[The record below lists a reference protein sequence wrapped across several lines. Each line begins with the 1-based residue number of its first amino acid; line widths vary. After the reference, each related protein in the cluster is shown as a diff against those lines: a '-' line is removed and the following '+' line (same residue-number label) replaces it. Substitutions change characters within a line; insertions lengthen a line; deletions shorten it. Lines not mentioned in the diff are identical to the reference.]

1 MCRVLKLHRN
11 GFYTWLN
18 QPLSKRAIEDQRL
31 LKRMKEF
38 YLISGATCNIPW
50 IHRDLLDAGEYCS
63 VHRVAK
69 IMRINKLR
77 AQIGYKRR
85 YIKGGDKG
93 KFADSILDRQF
104 STEAPN
110 QTWVSDITYI
120 KTHEDFLYVATIL
133 DLFSRKIVG

>member
-1 MCRVLKLHRN
+1 MCRVLKLHRS

-31 LKRMKEF
+31 LKLIKAF
-38 YLISGATCNIPW
+38 YLMSGATYGSPW
-50 IHRDLLDAGEYCS
+50 VHRDLLDAGEHFS

-93 KFADSILDRQF
+93 KFAENILDRKF
-104 STEAPN
+104 STDAPN
-110 QTWVSDITYI
+110 
-120 KTHEDFLYVATIL
+120 
-133 DLFSRKIVG
+133 